1 MKILLVEDDLS
12 TLSFIKKGL
21 KEFGHIVDA
30 FSNGNEGLDA
40 AYLAEHDVIILDR
53 MLPEIDGLTIVTKLR
68 NNKITTPVLF
78 LSALGEVDDKVKGL
92 KLVEMII

>member
-30 FSNGNEGLDA
+30 FS
-40 AYLAEHDVIILDR
+40 
-53 MLPEIDGLTIVTKLR
+53 
-68 NNKITTPVLF
+68 
-78 LSALGEVDDKVKGL
+78 
-92 KLVEMII
+92 